1 MFCSVRM
8 PTAPAKLGINEEALS
23 DLDVESIELFIGFF
37 KLIGLQ
43 KSVGEIY
50 GLLFVSSRALAMDD
64 IVRRLGISLGAASQ
78 GLKVLRSVGAVKSVY
93 MPGDRRDHYVA
104 DLELSKFASAF
115 IQEELRPK
123 LDRALERIGTMQNLA
138 NEMEPEDRSAA
149 GERLERLK
157 HWLERGES
165 MLPWLLKF
173 LVK

>member
-1 MFCSVRM
+1 M
-8 PTAPAKLGINEEALS
+8 PAAPATLEINEEALS

-115 IQEELRPK
+115 IQEELKPK